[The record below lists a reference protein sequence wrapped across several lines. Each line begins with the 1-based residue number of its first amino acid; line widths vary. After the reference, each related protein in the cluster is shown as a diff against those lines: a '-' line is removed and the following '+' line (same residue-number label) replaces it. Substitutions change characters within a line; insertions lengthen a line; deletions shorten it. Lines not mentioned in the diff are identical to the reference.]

1 MKLEYKVETE
11 KYSNIKEILRAE
23 FHISERLIVKLKQNH
38 GILLNGL
45 PVFVNTPVQIGD
57 TLNINMD
64 FQEESDNIVPKEM
77 PLEILYEDEFLL
89 ILNKPAM
96 LAIHPSIIHYEDSLS
111 NGVKFYFEKNNLK
124 IKIRPVNR
132 LDKDTSGIVIFAK
145 HAYIQEC
152 LIRQMKENTF
162 SKKYLALVE
171 GFFEP
176 EKGTINAPITRKEN
190 SIIER
195 KIDLNSNLESEQAI
209 THYKTL
215 EKLNNASLVE
225 FSLETGRTHQIR
237 VHSKF
242 KNHPLI
248 GDSLYGNK
256 SDLISRQALHAY
268 KISFIHPISKT
279 TINIE
284 APIPKDFENAY
295 NLLVI
300 EQKRNI

>member
-1 MKLEYKVETE
+1 M
-11 KYSNIKEILRAE
+11 S
-23 FHISERLIVKLKQNH
+23 LK
-38 GILLNGL
+38 
-45 PVFVNTPVQIGD
+45 
-57 TLNINMD
+57 
-64 FQEESDNIVPKEM
+64 
-77 PLEILYEDEFLL
+77 ILYEDDFLL
-89 ILNKPAM
+89 ILNKPAG
-96 LAIHPSIIHYEDSLS
+96 LAIHPSITHYEDSLS
-111 NGVKFYFEKNNLK
+111 NGVKFYFEKNKLQ

-132 LDKDTSGIVIFAK
+132 LDKDTSGIIIFAK

-171 GFFEP
+171 GFFKP
-176 EKGTINAPITRKEN
+176 EEGTIKAPITRKEN

-256 SDLISRQALHAY
+256 SDLISRQALHSY
-268 KISFIHPISKT
+268 KISFVHPISKSI
-279 TINIE
+279 INIE
-284 APIPKDFENAY
+284 APIPEDFDKAY
-295 NLLVI
+295 KLLSI
-300 EQKRNI
+300 